1 MPHQE
6 AIQLLRGAVGA
17 LHNTPAGIAALC
29 RTWRAQTAL
38 LSALPPRFAEVAE
51 NILCRLESA
60 SLFSEESCSYSQHDQ
75 LAHLGAWL
83 DQAQLALQKTASV

>member
-6 AIQLLRGAVGA
+6 TVQLLRSAVSA
-17 LHNTPAGIAALC
+17 MRNTPAGIAGLC

-51 NILCRLESA
+51 DILGRLEAA
-60 SLFSEESCSYSQHDQ
+60 SLFSEESCSYSQQD
-75 LAHLGAWL
+75 LLTHLGAWL
-83 DQAQLALQKTASV
+83 DQAQLALQKSASV

>member
-1 MPHQE
+1 M
-6 AIQLLRGAVGA
+6 LRSAVGA
-17 LHNTPAGIAALC
+17 PHSTPAGIAALC

-38 LSALPPRFAEVAE
+38 LSALPPRFAEAAE

-60 SLFSEESCSYSQHDQ
+60 SLFSEESCSYSQHDL

-83 DQAQLALQKTASV
+83 DQAQLALKKSAGV